1 MVHATGTA
9 NTDTEIAKSTYNV
22 GRPAGARPEIT
33 SLLLARATTVGLSDD
48 TAAVAGWVDLLAVH
62 ACLEHVGRCFRHSDG
77 AGREESEDGH
87 SEGPHFVR
95 IFAQMCRSLR

>member
-9 NTDTEIAKSTYNV
+9 NTDTEIAKPTYNV
-22 GRPAGARPEIT
+22 GRSAGARPEIT

-77 AGREESEDGH
+77 TGREESEDGH
-87 SEGPHFVR
+87 SEGPHFAKV
-95 IFAQMCRSLR
+95 CTEV